1 MTSRAELIRPFYVM
15 QIMAR
20 ADRRPAD
27 APEVVSM
34 VVGEPDFPT
43 PAPIIKAAQKALDDN
58 RIRYTSA
65 LGLESLRQAIAQ
77 DYLDRDQ
84 LKIPAHRVAVTSG
97 ASAGLLLSLA
107 AVLSPGDE
115 LLMTDP
121 GYPCNRQFAL
131 AVGAVPKSLAT
142 SADTHYQPRLEDIQR
157 AWGPRTR
164 AVLIASPANPTG
176 AIVDLE
182 QVQAIAQWV
191 RSQGGWLIM
200 DEIYLRLSL
209 QEPLRSA
216 LSVSNDIISVNS
228 FSKTYSMTGWRLG
241 WLVVPDALL
250 DTIERLAQNLFISPP
265 FISQQAAIAAFSSEA
280 RAIADSYRDQ
290 FLRQSEVLLPGLQAL
305 GFQLPVRPA
314 GGFYGFFDV
323 SSLTDDSFKFCE
335 ALCDQQGVLMAP
347 GLDFTDEEP
356 QKMVRVSFPKSEPV
370 LQEGLRRIERFLTNS
385 KLS

>member
-1 MTSRAELIRPFYVM
+1 MMTSRAELIRPFYVM

-43 PAPIIKAAQKALDDN
+43 PAPIIKAAQKALDEN
-58 RIRYTSA
+58 RIRYTPA

-115 LLMTDP
+115 LLMTAP

-157 AWGPRTR
+157 AWGPRTC

-182 QVQAIAQWV
+182 QVRAIAQWV

-250 DTIERLAQNLFISPP
+250 DTFERLAQNLFISPP
-265 FISQQAAIAAFSSEA
+265 FISQQAAIAAFSSEV

-335 ALCDQQGVLMAP
+335 ALCDQAGVLMAP

-356 QKMVRVSFPKSEPV
+356 QKMVRISFPKSEPV

-385 KLS
+385 

>member
-1 MTSRAELIRPFYVM
+1 MMTSRAELIRPFYVM

-20 ADRRPAD
+20 AEKRPAD

-43 PAPIIKAAQKALDDN
+43 PAPIIKAAQKALNNN
-58 RIRYTSA
+58 RIRYTPA
-65 LGLESLRQAIAQ
+65 LGLQALRHAIAQ

-142 SADTHYQPRLEDIQR
+142 STGTHYQPRLEDIQR
-157 AWGPRTR
+157 AWGPGTR

-182 QVQAIAQWV
+182 QVQAIAEWV

-241 WLVVPDALL
+241 WLVVPDALI
-250 DTIERLAQNLFISPP
+250 DTFERLAQNLFISPP

-305 GFQLPVRPA
+305 GFELPVTPA

-323 SSLTDDSFKFCE
+323 SSFTDDSFKFCE
-335 ALCDQQGVLMAP
+335 ALCDQAGVLMAP

-385 KLS
+385 